1 MVDFPVFI
9 VYSQKKRRC
18 VCPIIFPSL
27 ISTVVKMSICP
38 IVPLSKCPFVH
49 LSVCPFVHLSTCPL
63 VHLSICPFDQLSIC
77 SFVHLSIC
85 PLVHLSLSPFV
96 GPFVQS
102 SWPFS
107 LQCQNLQSREKLR
120 VSTAFEEFQPDKLL
134 RSCCCLI
141 GKNKSSAMR
150 VVLVANK
157 CYFFLEACFYNR
169 NYFGNEVELGH
180 FQV

>member
-1 MVDFPVFI
+1 MLAEEREGKNGRLSSFHSLF
-9 VYSQKKRRC
+9 SNEKKMRLSNHFSFAYKHRGPN
-18 VCPIIFPSL
+18 VHLSNCPL
-27 ISTVVKMSICP
+27 VQMSICSF
-38 IVPLSKCPFVH
+38 VCLSI
-49 LSVCPFVHLSTCPL
+49 CPL
-63 VHLSICPFDQLSIC
+63 VHLSACPL
-77 SFVHLSIC
+77 VHLSIC

-107 LQCQNLQSREKLR
+107 LQCQNLLSREKLR